1 MEIKLW
7 DWEAGQTMGSIQESG
22 GEENVEG
29 DSHDPHTPASTTT
42 LLNHPATFAQTM
54 HKTQQKTHK

>member
-1 MEIKLW
+1 MS
-7 DWEAGQTMGSIQESG
+7 SIQEFG

-29 DSHDPHTPASTTT
+29 DSHDLHTPASTTT
-42 LLNHPATFAQTM
+42 LLNHPATFAPTM